1 MALTILDGSNPTLD
15 ASQLSYEFEKA
26 RIKGV
31 EGTKNLG
38 NYIPVYTTNNI
49 LYL

>member
-1 MALTILDGSNPTLD
+1 MYSIFLLTYIQERDSISLF
-15 ASQLSYEFEKA
+15 LSLF
-26 RIKGV
+26 
-31 EGTKNLG
+31 KNLG